1 MSCSSGRLII
11 EIIGSFIVGIIV
23 LFILLRVLSLPF
35 RIVWKLITNSI
46 VGALMLWVVN
56 LFGLGIEIT
65 FFKALIAGF
74 FGVPGVL
81 VVVLAHF
88 L

>member
-1 MSCSSGRLII
+1 M
-11 EIIGSFIVGIIV
+11 EIIGSFIVGIIA

>member
-1 MSCSSGRLII
+1 M

-65 FFKALIAGF
+65 FVKALIAGF

>member
-1 MSCSSGRLII
+1 M
-11 EIIGSFIVGIIV
+11 EIIGSCIVGIIV
-23 LFILLRVLSLPF
+23 LFILLRILSLPF
-35 RIVWKLITNSI
+35 RLVWKLITNSI

>member
-1 MSCSSGRLII
+1 M

-74 FGVPGVL
+74 FGVPGML

>member
-1 MSCSSGRLII
+1 M

-56 LFGLGIEIT
+56 LFGLEIEIT

>member
-1 MSCSSGRLII
+1 M
-11 EIIGSFIVGIIV
+11 EIIGSFIVGIVV